1 MFLILKKHN
10 FMIKKIL
17 VAVGCCLTLLG
28 CEKQQKQVQMVKEEV
43 IKPIIEFG
51 FNLNDFHVLRDTIK
65 TGDTFG
71 KILAMNNVDATQ
83 IFEISE
89 KAKPTFDP
97 RRLKVGD
104 AYTILLSK
112 DSLKKPNAFIYQPS
126 KIDYIVVNMAD
137 SVHAYA
143 KKKPVKI
150 VEREASGIITKSLSE
165 SILEAGM
172 DYMVAHKLSQIY
184 DYTVDFF
191 RLQQG
196 DKFKIIYEERFIDD
210 TLYVGMGKIKA
221 AYFEHKNHP
230 FYAFNY
236 VTDSIKNKSSFYD
249 EKANMMRR
257 MFLKAPLDFF
267 RISSRF
273 SPRRFHPV
281 QKVWKAH
288 KGTDYAAPHGTPIR
302 ATANGTIVKAG
313 YTAGNGNYVKIRH
326 NGTYETQYLHMSKIL
341 VKVGQYVAQ
350 GEEIGRVGSTGLAT
364 GPHVCYRFWKNGVQ
378 VDPLTHVMPASEPMN
393 ESMKGSYL
401 EYVKP
406 LKYRLDNIPYSEY
419 TNQEEEQYIT
429 QL

>member
-1 MFLILKKHN
+1 
-10 FMIKKIL
+10 MIKKIL

>member
-1 MFLILKKHN
+1 M
-10 FMIKKIL
+10 
-17 VAVGCCLTLLG
+17 TLLG

>member
-1 MFLILKKHN
+1 
-10 FMIKKIL
+10 MIKKIL

-165 SILEAGM
+165 SILEAGI

>member
-1 MFLILKKHN
+1 M
-10 FMIKKIL
+10 
-17 VAVGCCLTLLG
+17 ALTLT
-28 CEKQQKQVQMVKEEV
+28 
-43 IKPIIEFG
+43 
-51 FNLNDFHVLRDTIK
+51 NFHVLRDTIK

-281 QKVWKAH
+281 QKVWKPTR
-288 KGTDYAAPHGTPIR
+288 GPIMPLLM
-302 ATANGTIVKAG
+302 V
-313 YTAGNGNYVKIRH
+313 H
-326 NGTYETQYLHMSKIL
+326 QL
-341 VKVGQYVAQ
+341 GQ
-350 GEEIGRVGSTGLAT
+350 
-364 GPHVCYRFWKNGVQ
+364 PPMVQ
-378 VDPLTHVMPASEPMN
+378 
-393 ESMKGSYL
+393 
-401 EYVKP
+401 
-406 LKYRLDNIPYSEY
+406 
-419 TNQEEEQYIT
+419 
-429 QL
+429 

>member
-1 MFLILKKHN
+1 
-10 FMIKKIL
+10 MIKKIL
-17 VAVGCCLTLLG
+17 VAVVCCLTLLG

>member
-1 MFLILKKHN
+1 
-10 FMIKKIL
+10 MIKKIL

-89 KAKPTFDP
+89 KAKPTFNP

>member
-1 MFLILKKHN
+1 
-10 FMIKKIL
+10 MIKKIL

-302 ATANGTIVKAG
+302 ATANGTLVKAG